1 MNIRRAMLALILAAA
16 FPAAAYSAGGP
27 DPDPGPQ
34 AAESPYDLGRARAKE
49 GNWVLAASLFRKA
62 VKKDE
67 KSFKALNMLGYS
79 LRQMGRLPE
88 AIQAYDRALAINPNF
103 GQALEYR
110 GIAHLK
116 AGNREAALRDHQSL
130 VRLGS
135 PLAAD
140 LKEAID
146 RAAAN

>member
-1 MNIRRAMLALILAAA
+1 MKFRRAMLALILAAT
-16 FPAAAYSAGGP
+16 FPAAAYSAG
-27 DPDPGPQ
+27 DPEPKAG
-34 AAESPYDLGRARAKE
+34 ESAYDLGRARAKE

-79 LRQMGRLPE
+79 LRRMGRLPE
-88 AIQAYDRALAINPNF
+88 AIEAYDRALAINPKF

-116 AGNREAALRDHQSL
+116 AGNREAALRDHHSL

-135 PLAAD
+135 PMAAD